1 MALEEKRNNVKF
13 QGRDD
18 YSVVYYDVLETG
30 KKYFFLDEGKERLNN
45 GNVIATTSLKVAIN
59 ASTPEETVEIGVIS
73 PEGVEVIPFNHRK
86 IKKVDDNTLLAE
98 ISTPV
103 SENVIKAAADRN
115 QPQEATRL
123 VGAANTIKEKINNSM
138 GPEGSFIFNDLFSEA
153 TIYDIDGNNL
163 VDGQYFSFIGKNN
176 DSLFLSTNDPE
187 FEPISIELKKEEVM
201 PEAAVTEGVVTPE
214 VAPAT
219 NEENNID
226 VSEVKVEENVVD
238 DAFNNEVAENIEA
251 VEPIANEVEAATEE
265 VMPEETVEDTQ
276 SVETLDDTAVESIVE
291 PVTEEQSTDTL
302 EDTVEESVVEPIAE
316 EKSVEES
323 VENVSVPEDVS
334 VPIAESTEEVVEVPA
349 AEEISPEE
357 VMAELNYNYNPE
369 DEKEVEL
376 NLQAM
381 DEDNDLD
388 SDRLQDYEVKVDSI
402 DRRDSFDN
410 LVEESGYRETDMAE
424 GTIII
429 QRLINTVKEQSSKI
443 DQLES
448 SLAEQKDINRSA
460 VRKVKEQEDR
470 IGALSTE
477 NNKLEEQNNYLDR
490 VATTLAAQ
498 NDELKNKVKDNDKF
512 LEQLRIAKEV
522 LDGRYESKYDFG
534 QEEPRYSFD
543 DRNIYRRIS

>member
-13 QGRDD
+13 QGRED

-30 KKYFFLDEGKERLNN
+30 KKYFFLDGGNERLNN

-73 PEGVEVIPFNHRK
+73 PEGVEVIPFNHRR

-103 SENVIKAAADRN
+103 SENVIKATADRN

-123 VGAANTIKEKINNSM
+123 VGAANTIKEKVNNSM
-138 GPEGSFIFNDLFSEA
+138 GPEGSYIFNDLFSEA

-163 VDGQYFSFIGKNN
+163 VDGQYFSFIGKNGN
-176 DSLFLSTNDPE
+176 KLFLSTNDPE
-187 FEPISIELKKEEVM
+187 FEPISIELKNAEVM
-201 PEAAVTEGVVTPE
+201 SEAVTEEAVTPE

-226 VSEVKVEENVVD
+226 ISEVKVEENVVD
-238 DAFNNEVAENIEA
+238 DAFNNEVAEN
-251 VEPIANEVEAATEE
+251 VDSVQPIANEVETVTEE
-265 VMPEETVEDTQ
+265 VMPEAPVEEVQ
-276 SVETLDDTAVESIVE
+276 PVETLDDTVEESFTE
-291 PVTEEQSTDTL
+291 PVAEEQLVDTL
-302 EDTVEESVVEPIAE
+302 EDTTVESVVEPMTE
-316 EKSVEES
+316 EQSVEE
-323 VENVSVPEDVS
+323 NVEDVS
-334 VPIAESTEEVVEVPA
+334 VPIAESTEEVVEIPA

-381 DEDNDLD
+381 DEDNDFD
-388 SDRLQDYEVKVDSI
+388 SDKLQDYEVRVDSI
-402 DRRDSFDN
+402 DKRDSFDN

-443 DQLES
+443 DHLES

-470 IGALSTE
+470 IGALSNE

-534 QEEPRYSFD
+534 QEEPKYSFD